1 MIDYLKRG
9 EKNKK
14 MRDMVECKA
23 IDKGWSSDRKYLL
36 KDKEGKKYLL
46 RLSDISKKEEKE
58 KEYEML
64 SLFSSLGFPS
74 SYPIEKGITE
84 DGKDFYM
91 LLEWVEGEDME
102 KILPTL
108 NKEEQY
114 NLGSEAGHILS
125 MIHSLPVKEEDIP
138 LKTKKE
144 KKLRQ
149 LEKYKLSENRIE
161 GDEVYI
167 EYIEDNIDSI
177 WIEPPVYLH
186 GDFHPGN
193 LIYTPNKRVG
203 VIDYNRWEVGDR
215 YEEFYKTESFGVNV
229 SMPYSIGIIDSYFNH
244 SVPLSFW
251 EAFAL
256 YSIHAALYSIKW
268 AESFGKDDIE
278 KMTRIGKRILSDFGD
293 LSSPIPSWYRKK

>member
-1 MIDYLKRG
+1 MIDIL
-9 EKNKK
+9 ESN
-14 MRDMVECKA
+14 E
-23 IDKGWSSDRKYLL
+23 INKGWSSDRKYLL

-74 SYPIEKGITE
+74 SSPIEKGITE

-125 MIHSLPVKEEDIP
+125 MIHSLPVKEEDKP

-149 LEKYKLSENRIE
+149 LEKYKLSVNRIE
-161 GDEVYI
+161 GDEIYI
-167 EYIEDNIDSI
+167 KYVEDNIDSM

-229 SMPYSIGIIDSYFNH
+229 SIPYSIGIIDSYFNH
-244 SVPLSFW
+244 SAPLSFW
-251 EAFAL
+251 KAFAF